1 MMDKQSN
8 NKWFTI
14 GTTQCGLLM
23 GGVGVAIAFLL
34 IFLGFWNTL
43 LVAALFVAGYWVGA
57 IEGKTNFI
65 KNTIN
70 RLFPPKGE

>member
-1 MMDKQSN
+1 MDTQKGSD
-8 NKWFTI
+8 WFKI
-14 GTTQCGLLM
+14 GTTKCGLLM
-23 GGVGVAIAFLL
+23 GACGALLAFML
-34 IFLGFWNTL
+34 IFLGFWNTV
-43 LVAALFVAGYWVGA
+43 LVAALFLLGYWIGA

>member
-1 MMDKQSN
+1 MN
-8 NKWFTI
+8 NQNGGDWLKI
-14 GTTQCGLLM
+14 GTTQCGLLL
-23 GGVGVAIAFLL
+23 GACGVAIAFLL

-43 LVAALFVAGYWVGA
+43 LVLALFALGYWIGA